1 MHWTNAPTPP
11 SAQRTRSDAD
21 RVATIAAEPHENVE
35 DGQDGRA
42 KIGRADAPARDAP
55 ARDAPARDVFATGGV
70 PRLRR
75 ADRI

>member
-21 RVATIAAEPHENVE
+21 RVATIAAEPHQNVE

-42 KIGRADAPARDAP
+42 KIGRADAP

>member
-55 ARDAPARDVFATGGV
+55 ARDVFATGGV

>member
-1 MHWTNAPTPP
+1 MHWTNAPTPH

-21 RVATIAAEPHENVE
+21 RVARIAAEPHENVE

-42 KIGRADAPARDAP
+42 EIGRADAP
-55 ARDAPARDVFATGGV
+55 ARDAPARDVFATGSV

>member
-55 ARDAPARDVFATGGV
+55 ARDVFATGGV

-75 ADRI
+75 AERI